1 VSYRNV
7 VFLAVSVLMA
17 ALFARLGVWQ
27 LHRLGE
33 RRARNAL
40 VTARLATPP
49 VALAALPRDTAM
61 AHFRRAHLAGTLD
74 FDHEVVLVNRIRD
87 GAPGVHL
94 VTPLRPDT
102 GTWGGGGGDTAVLVD
117 RGWVY
122 APDGASVDRARWR
135 EPSRFDG
142 TGYVQEFTAGRGS
155 PAAVPSHPE
164 RLRWLDPDA
173 VSHNAGYPIAR
184 YYVVVDVNASKAAP
198 GVPVRVPVPTLDDG
212 PHLSYAIQWFSFA
225 VIALVG
231 ALFAVFGRSRR
242 ATLPS
247 VS

>member
-1 VSYRNV
+1 MSSRNV

-40 VTARLATPP
+40 VMARLATLP
-49 VALAALPRDTAM
+49 VPLAALPRDSAM
-61 AHFRRAHLAGTLD
+61 AHFRRVHLGGTFD
-74 FDHEVVLVNRIRD
+74 FDQEVVVVNRIRD
-87 GAPGVHL
+87 GSPGVHL
-94 VTPLRPDT
+94 VTPLRPDPP
-102 GTWGGGGGDTAVLVD
+102 TWGDTAVLVD

-122 APDGASVDRARWR
+122 APDGASIDHARWR

-142 TGYVQEFTAGRGS
+142 TGYVQEFAAGRGS
-155 PAAVPSHPE
+155 PAGVSTHPE
-164 RLRWLDPDA
+164 RLRWLDPDV
-173 VSHNAGYPIAR
+173 VSHRAGYPIGR
-184 YYVVVDVNASKAAP
+184 YYVVADGDGSRAIP
-198 GVPVRVPVPTLDDG
+198 GIPVRVPVPTPDDG

-231 ALFAVFGRSRR
+231 AVFAVFGRSRP
-242 ATLPS
+242 TSLPS
-247 VS
+247 VP

>member
-1 VSYRNV
+1 MSYRNGL
-7 VFLAVSVLMA
+7 FLAVSMLMA

-40 VTARLATPP
+40 VMARLATPP
-49 VALAALPRDTAM
+49 VALAALPRDSAR
-61 AHFRRAHLAGTLD
+61 AHFRRVHLAGALD

-87 GAPGVHL
+87 GSPGVHL
-94 VTPLRPDT
+94 VTPLRPDAP
-102 GTWGGGGGDTAVLVD
+102 TWGDTAVLVD

-135 EPSRFDG
+135 EPPRFDG
-142 TGYVQEFTAGRGS
+142 TGYVQEFAAGRGS
-155 PAAVPSHPE
+155 PAAVPTHPE
-164 RLRWLDPDA
+164 RLRWLDPDV
-173 VSHNAGYPIAR
+173 VSRSAGYPIAR
-184 YYVVVDVNASKAAP
+184 YYVVVDVAAP
-198 GVPVRVPVPTLDDG
+198 QATPGIPVRVPVPTLDDG

-225 VIALVG
+225 VIAVVG

-242 ATLPS
+242 TTLPS
-247 VS
+247 VP